1 MNGEEELN
9 HMKRTLPSH
18 HLTYEAKGLQPHFE
32 YQFWVSASTKTGEGQ
47 SSKVATQ
54 ILSATRSTRVYYII
68 ILELGQLGISEY
80 VLLRVATC
88 ANCTA

>member
-54 ILSATRSTRVYYII
+54 ILLANRSTCDMC
-68 ILELGQLGISEY
+68 
-80 VLLRVATC
+80 LLQF
-88 ANCTA
+88 NYN